1 MKVPIFLLVLGA
13 AHVNLRPRLVR
24 GILTG
29 GAVFGSSITQSAAV
43 NGRVILS
50 TMNKAHWAKLCGFA
64 SLGCSSF
71 FWAALLFRLIVT
83 VPRFD
88 FSFYFFLGQWA
99 LAVVLALVAATL
111 GSNRWAY
118 AALLPILNWLGSF
131 YLVGG

>member
-1 MKVPIFLLVLGA
+1 
-13 AHVNLRPRLVR
+13 
-24 GILTG
+24 
-29 GAVFGSSITQSAAV
+29 VFGRAITQSAAV

-50 TMNKAHWAKLCGFA
+50 PMNKAHWAKLCGFA

-71 FWAALLFRLIVT
+71 FWVAFLLRLIVT

>member
-1 MKVPIFLLVLGA
+1 MLLFDRSG
-13 AHVNLRPRLVR
+13 
-24 GILTG
+24 GYSTT
-29 GAVFGSSITQSAAV
+29 GAVT
-43 NGRVILS
+43 
-50 TMNKAHWAKLCGFA
+50 
-64 SLGCSSF
+64 LGGIPSF
-71 FWAALLFRLIVT
+71 FCAALLLRLIVT